1 MTYLILILLLIIFLL
16 AFVVITPKFRL
27 LKRPTNLLASGF
39 IKAKID
45 LAIRV
50 FAHSFSVSF
59 PLMVFDFLSVS
70 EAIIYNSVFIL
81 LALLIKPDVRINE
94 NADLMMT
101 KGIIK
106 NVVSIHLVNPYQ
118 NFTKKTYS
126 ELLKIVETLPHHGI
140 KTIYLSSPMFYL
152 SDGTLRDFSLLE
164 KLLMKKGATITS
176 YEAKQ
181 YSFLLQKINLLIR
194 SNREKLNK
202 IKLNKWHI
210 IKISLGVNKCQE

>member
-1 MTYLILILLLIIFLL
+1 MTDLILILLLTTFLL
-16 AFVVITPKFRL
+16 TFVVITPKFRL
-27 LKRPTNLLASGF
+27 LKRPANLLTSGF

-59 PLMVFDFLSVS
+59 PLMLFDILSLS
-70 EAIIYNSVFIL
+70 ESIIYNSVFIL
-81 LALLIKPDVRINE
+81 LALLIKPDVRIKE

-101 KGIIK
+101 KGIIG
-106 NVVSIHLVNPYQ
+106 NVVSIHLVKPYQ

-126 ELLKIVETLPHHGI
+126 ELLKIVETLPYHGI

-164 KLLMKKGATITS
+164 RLLIKKGATISS
-176 YEAKQ
+176 YEANK
-181 YSFLLQKINLLIR
+181 YSFLLQKLNLLIIN
-194 SNREKLNK
+194 NREKLKK

-210 IKISLGVNKCQE
+210 IKISLGVDKCQE

>member
-1 MTYLILILLLIIFLL
+1 MTDLILILILITVLLTL
-16 AFVVITPKFRL
+16 VVKTPKFRL
-27 LKRPTNLLASGF
+27 QKRPTNLLTSGF
-39 IKAKID
+39 KKAKID

-59 PLMVFDFLSVS
+59 PLMVFDILSVS
-70 EAIIYNSVFIL
+70 EAIIYNTVFIL
-81 LALLIKPDVRINE
+81 LALLIKPDVRIYE

-101 KGIIK
+101 KAIIG
-106 NVVSIHLVNPYQ
+106 NVVSIHLANPYQ
-118 NFTKKTYS
+118 HFTKKTYS

-164 KLLMKKGATITS
+164 RLLIKKGATISS
-176 YEAKQ
+176 YEANK
-181 YSFLLQKINLLIR
+181 YLFSLQKINLLIR
-194 SNREKLNK
+194 NNRDKLKK

-210 IKISLGVNKCQE
+210 IKISLEVQKCQE